1 MRPFPLMCW
10 LPSRAALLLLLAS
23 SLAAGCKKAEPQ
35 AKEPVKYNGPL
46 LESTNVLTLYSD
58 SAKLQIRYTAP
69 LEQQFENGDQLYP
82 KGLLVTFFDKSGQ
95 KVVNR
100 LSGKYCKYEKA
111 KNLYT
116 MRGNVRVNNE
126 EKQQRMYTEEL
137 FYDKQ
142 RNVVYTDSATFAQFV
157 TPTDSLTGYG
167 LFYNMT
173 TSRYLFKRPAGQFI
187 VEPATTTPQ

>member
-1 MRPFPLMCW
+1 MCL
-10 LPSRAALLLLLAS
+10 LPSRAALLLLLAG
-23 SLAAGCKKAEPQ
+23 SLVAGCKKAEPQ
-35 AKEPVKYNGPL
+35 AKAPVKYNGPL

-58 SAKLQIRYTAP
+58 SAKLQVRYTAP

-82 KGLLVTFFDKSGQ
+82 KGLQVTFFDKSGQ
-95 KVVNR
+95 KVVNK
-100 LSGKYCKYEKA
+100 LSGKYCKYEKV

-187 VEPATTTPQ
+187 VEAASTNPQ

>member
-1 MRPFPLMCW
+1 MCL
-10 LPSRAALLLLLAS
+10 LPSRAALLWLLAG
-23 SLAAGCKKAEPQ
+23 SLVAGCKKSEPE
-35 AKEPVKYNGPL
+35 ATKGVKYNGPL

-58 SAKLQIRYTAP
+58 SAKLQVRYTAP

-82 KGLLVTFFDKSGQ
+82 KGLKVTFFDKSGL
-95 KVVNR
+95 KVVNT
-100 LSGKYCKYEKA
+100 LTGKYCKYEKV

-116 MRGNVRVNNE
+116 MRGDVRVNNE
-126 EKQQRMYTEEL
+126 EQQQRMYTEEL

-142 RNVVYTDSATFAQFV
+142 KNVVYTDSATFAQFV

-167 LFYNMT
+167 LIYNMT

-187 VEPATTTPQ
+187 VESSSTPQ